1 MKDMRRVLF
10 TGVLLTLIVQSAL
23 AGNGRPLPQK
33 QAQRLAVLVAKYD
46 HIDLSDTH
54 IQLNSMDL
62 GAPFIR
68 GYASFIIIK
77 ESTTPGPDETLR
89 RYAINRQ
96 TANVWEMTLCTRYS
110 FPELAHMQRMFVGSA
125 AGESALEAKQ
135 LGCTAKAPKQGM

>member
-1 MKDMRRVLF
+1 M
-10 TGVLLTLIVQSAL
+10 
-23 AGNGRPLPQK
+23 
-33 QAQRLAVLVAKYD
+33 LVAKYD

-54 IQLNSMDL
+54 VQFNSMDL

-96 TANVWEMTLCTRYS
+96 TANVWEMTLCTRYD
-110 FPELAHMQRMFVGSA
+110 FPELAHMQRMFVGA
-125 AGESALEAKQ
+125 PAKESALEAKQ
-135 LGCTAKAPKQGM
+135 LGCSAKGTKQGM